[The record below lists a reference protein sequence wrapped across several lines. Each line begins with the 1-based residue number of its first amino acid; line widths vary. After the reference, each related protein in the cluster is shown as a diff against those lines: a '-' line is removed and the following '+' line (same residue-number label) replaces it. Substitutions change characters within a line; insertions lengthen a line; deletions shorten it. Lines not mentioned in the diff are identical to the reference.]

1 MRMKCLF
8 VSVGDLQVVVENY
21 GGFLG
26 EKAFTGSFICTS
38 EIMRS
43 RDEVQRGEIEMTIH
57 GQCRIETDSRGS
69 GCSL

>member
-1 MRMKCLF
+1 MKCLF

-43 RDEVQRGEIEMTIH
+43 RDEVQRGEIEMTIT
-57 GQCRIETDSRGS
+57 RSM
-69 GCSL
+69 